1 MAASIPIRVAL
12 PFGSYEESRREPY
25 RQALAAAGIGFD
37 EDARSLDGLAGLLL
51 AGGPDIDP
59 ERYDEPRAPET
70 QGPDTARDALE
81 LALATEALRR
91 DLPVLAICRGL
102 QMWNVALGGTLTQHV
117 DGHRQDGLSDA
128 HPVQLE
134 PGSRLAGIIGA
145 REYTVNSRHHQAAG
159 RIAEGLVVSA
169 RAQDGVVEALERPGT
184 RFMLAVQW
192 HPEDRTERD
201 GALFRA
207 FAQALAGAARP

>member
-1 MAASIPIRVAL
+1 MAASTSIRVAL
-12 PFGSYEESRREPY
+12 PFGTYPPSRREPY
-25 RQALAAAGIGFD
+25 RKALAAAGIGFD

-59 ERYDEPRAPET
+59 ERYGEPCAPET
-70 QGPDTARDALE
+70 QDPDPARDALE
-81 LALATEALRR
+81 LALAGEALRR

-117 DGHRQDGLSDA
+117 DGHRQDGLADA
-128 HPVQLE
+128 HAVQLE
-134 PGSRLAGIIGA
+134 PGSRLAAIMGR

-159 RIAEGLVVSA
+159 RIADGLVVSA
-169 RAQDGVVEALERPGT
+169 RAEDGVVEALERPGA

-192 HPEDRTERD
+192 HPEDRAVRD